1 MIERRCTT
9 EQNGAEW
16 QARMFHRIDERRQP
30 LDRRDSLREMLHR
43 YIELMHTNEPVHTWP
58 LD

>member
-1 MIERRCTT
+1 
-9 EQNGAEW
+9 
-16 QARMFHRIDERRQP
+16 MFHRIDERRQP

-43 YIELMHTNEPVHTWP
+43 YIQLMHTNEPVHTWP